1 MTLRCGAILLL
12 AATVVPVAPA
22 VAQAGTGAKTMY
34 ARALE
39 RERVLREADRR
50 ATLQQLR
57 GLVDTYDAVAR
68 RFPASGYSDNA
79 LWQGGNVALL
89 AFDRFGQPADR
100 RNAERLLNQLK
111 RGYPSS
117 SLVNRVDDTLG
128 RATAV
133 RLQKPLPSLPTS
145 PSWPVALTPS
155 IGSHPS
161 ESEGAPTIPV
171 QTAGLSQGPGLVIES
186 PAGTTAAGPPGLVM
200 IRDIKRTSIDGGMR
214 VTIEMDGESSYRAE
228 QLERPRRVFFD
239 LKDTRPIAAFQD
251 ATLKFSDDL
260 VREVRLG
267 RHPRNT
273 TRIVFDMQ
281 GVDSYSVF
289 TLYNPFR
296 MVIDF
301 KAGAATGT
309 IVGPTRSAEAP
320 QKSMMGIADLPA
332 VRIVASLP
340 APTLSAPVAAKTPRE
355 TADPAPKPLASRAV
369 SSATAIPPAVPSAN
383 ADGRFSLSRQLGLGV
398 SRVVIDAGHGGHDPG
413 AQSTG
418 INESELT
425 LDVAL
430 RLSRLLEKQPGMD
443 VVMTRDTDVFI
454 PLEER
459 TAIAN
464 REGADL
470 FLSIHANASRS
481 ATARGVETYFLN
493 FANNPEASAVAA
505 RENSA
510 SARAMHSL
518 PEIVRAIALNNKID
532 ESRDFAD
539 MVQRSMVR
547 RLATRNKQ
555 VRDLGVKQAPF
566 VVLIGAAMP
575 SVLAEIS
582 FVTNKQE
589 GQLLKTG
596 AYRQQIAEA
605 LFDAVVRYQQSLK
618 KWKTGAVGVGLRE

>member
-1 MTLRCGAILLL
+1 MNLRLGAMLLL
-12 AATVVPVAPA
+12 ATTVGAAAPVA
-22 VAQAGTGAKTMY
+22 AQSGAAARTLY
-34 ARALE
+34 SRALE
-39 RERVLREADRR
+39 REQGLREADRR

-57 GLVDTYDAVAR
+57 GLVATYEAIAR
-68 RFPASGYSDNA
+68 RFPRSGYSDNA
-79 LWQGGNVALL
+79 LWQGGHVALL
-89 AFDRFGQPADR
+89 AHERFGESADR
-100 RNAERLLNQLK
+100 RKAERLLHQLK
-111 RGYPSS
+111 RGYPAS
-117 SLVNRVDDTLG
+117 SLVSRVDDVLG
-128 RATAV
+128 RA
-133 RLQKPLPSLPTS
+133 QKPIPRVESR
-145 PSWPVALTPS
+145 PSWPVALTS
-155 IGSHPS
+155 GIGRHPGG
-161 ESEGAPTIPV
+161 SEGAPDVPV
-171 QTAGLSQGPGLVIES
+171 QTGGRLSDPVAELA
-186 PAGTTAAGPPGLVM
+186 PAGQASGPQAPIT
-200 IRDIKRTSIDGGMR
+200 IRDIKRTSIEGGMR
-214 VTIEMDGESSYRAE
+214 VTIELDGELSYRAE

-239 LKDTRPIAAFQD
+239 LKDTRPVPSLQD
-251 ATLKFSDDL
+251 ATLKFGDEL

-289 TLYNPFR
+289 TLYNPYR

-301 KAGAATGT
+301 KASAAHG
-309 IVGPTRSAEAP
+309 VGRTRSAEAVP
-320 QKSMMGIADLPA
+320 KSAPGIADLPP
-332 VRIVASLP
+332 VPLVASSLP
-340 APTLSAPVAAKTPRE
+340 SPTISVPVPAKAARESVDPLPR
-355 TADPAPKPLASRAV
+355 PLASRPV

-383 ADGRFSLSRQLGLGV
+383 SDGRFSIARQLGLGV

-418 INESELT
+418 ISESELT

-430 RLSRLLEKQPGMD
+430 RLGRLLERQPGTD

-470 FLSIHANASRS
+470 FLSIHANASRNS
-481 ATARGVETYFLN
+481 TARGVETYFLN
-493 FANNPEASAVAA
+493 FASSPEASAVAA

-547 RLATRNKQ
+547 GLAARNRQ

-618 KWKTGAVGVGLRE
+618 KWKTGVVGVGSR

>member
-1 MTLRCGAILLL
+1 MNLRLGAILLL
-12 AATVVPVAPA
+12 AATVIPAVPA
-22 VAQAGTGAKTMY
+22 VAKARGSAKTLY
-34 ARALE
+34 SRALE
-39 RERVLREADRR
+39 RERVVREADER

-57 GLVDTYDAVAR
+57 GLVDTYEAIVR

-89 AFDRFGQPADR
+89 AFERFGQPADR
-100 RNAERLLNQLK
+100 RSAERLLNQLK

-117 SLVNRVDDTLG
+117 SLVSRVDDALG
-128 RATAV
+128 RGADASRRV
-133 RLQKPLPSLPTS
+133 VPVHLQKPLARLPVRVS
-145 PSWPVALTPS
+145 FPVALTPS
-155 IGSHPS
+155 IGSRPADGD
-161 ESEGAPTIPV
+161 GAPNIPV
-171 QTAGLSQGPGLVIES
+171 PTAGVTQAGLVFAPAAVVPGQGPV
-186 PAGTTAAGPPGLVM
+186 A
-200 IRDIKRTSIDGGMR
+200 IRDIKRMSIDGGMR
-214 VTIEMDGESSYRAE
+214 VTIEMDGEASYRAE

-239 LKDTRPIAAFQD
+239 LKDTRPISLLQD
-251 ATLKFSDDL
+251 ATLKFTDAI

-273 TRIVFDMQ
+273 TRIVFDME

-301 KAGAATGT
+301 KAGAPGNRT
-309 IVGPTRSAEAP
+309 GPTRSAEAT
-320 QKSMMGIADLPA
+320 QKPPIAELPRLP
-332 VRIVASLP
+332 VVSSLP
-340 APTLSAPVAAKTPRE
+340 APTLSAPVAAKAPRE
-355 TADPAPKPLASRAV
+355 LPDLVTKPLASRPVA
-369 SSATAIPPAVPSAN
+369 STTPIPPGVPSAN
-383 ADGRFSLSRQLGLGV
+383 ANGRFSLSRQLGLGV

-413 AQSTG
+413 AQSMG

-430 RLSRLLEKQPGMD
+430 RVSRLLQKQPGVD

-481 ATARGVETYFLN
+481 SAARGIETYFLN
-493 FANNPEASAVAA
+493 FASNPEAAAVAA

-547 RLATRNKQ
+547 KLATRNKQ

-589 GQLLKTG
+589 AQLLKTG

-618 KWKTGAVGVGLRE
+618 RWKTGTLGIGSR